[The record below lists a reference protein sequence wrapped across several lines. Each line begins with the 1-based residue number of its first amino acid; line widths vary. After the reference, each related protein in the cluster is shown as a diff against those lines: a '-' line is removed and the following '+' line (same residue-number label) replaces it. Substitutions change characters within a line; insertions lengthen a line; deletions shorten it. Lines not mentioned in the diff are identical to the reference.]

1 MDQQDY
7 KKLYQKM
14 LPKGP
19 IWGQE
24 KDTVSAELAEA
35 IGSFLYY
42 LHGRIE
48 KAANEKFAQNC
59 DETLTDWEKMLGLP
73 ETCEH
78 GNHADGLSINDRKLE
93 VLSKIRR
100 KFSPTVAN
108 YQELV
113 EFLGYTDVE
122 IVETSANHLSVQIRD
137 TSRTVWARAGL
148 AQCHDYM
155 CRISNV
161 NELECL
167 LKRLIQAHIVLTF
180 DYGEE

>member
-1 MDQQDY
+1 MNQQDY
-7 KKLYQKM
+7 KILYQKM

-19 IWGQE
+19 IWGQD
-24 KDTVSAELAEA
+24 KGTVSAELAEA

-42 LHGRIE
+42 LHGRVE
-48 KAANEKFAQNC
+48 KAVNEKFAQSC

-78 GNHADGLSINDRKLE
+78 GTHADDLSVLDRKLE

-108 YQELV
+108 YQELINY
-113 EFLGYTDVE
+113 LGYTNITVVE
-122 IVETSANHLSVQIRD
+122 LSANHLSVQIRD
-137 TSRTVWARAGL
+137 TTRVFWARTGL
-148 AQCHDYM
+148 AQCGDYL
-155 CRISNV
+155 CQVLNI
-161 NELECL
+161 NELECM

-180 DYGEE
+180 DYGE